1 LIFCGY
7 LIDSA
12 VVKLRK
18 FLTHEHEVVAMSV
31 SKKPM
36 VLVILDGYGY
46 REDQQDNAIFN
57 AKTPV
62 MDALWAKRPHT
73 LIDASGLEVGLPD
86 RQMGNSEVGHV
97 NLGAGRI
104 VYQDLTRLDVEI
116 KQGTFFSNPA
126 LTAAVDNA
134 TANGK
139 AVHIMGLLSAG
150 GVHSHEDHIL
160 AMVELAAQRGAEKI
174 YLHAFLDGRD
184 TPPRSAESSLKRF
197 EDKFAELGKG
207 RVATIIG
214 RYYAMDRDNRWDRV
228 EQAYNLL
235 TQAKGEFQADS
246 AVAGLQAAYAR
257 DENDEFVKATVI
269 RAEGQADSAM
279 VDGDA
284 LIFMNFR
291 ADRAR
296 EITRAFVNAD
306 FDGFARQKVVQLS
319 DFVMLTEYA
328 ADIKTTV
335 AYAPA
340 SLANTFGEWMAK
352 HDKTQLRIS
361 ETEKYAHVTFF
372 FNGGVEES
380 FAGEDRILIN
390 SPKVATYDLQPEMSS
405 AELTE
410 KLVAAINSGKYD
422 AIICNYPNGDMV
434 GHTGVFEA
442 AVAAV
447 ETLDNCIA
455 QVSEAVESVGGQLL
469 ITADHGN
476 AEQMRDPATGQA
488 HTAHTNLPVPLI
500 YVGDKTVKAVDGGK
514 LSDIAPTMLAL
525 MGMEIPQEMT
535 GKPLFIVE

>member
-1 LIFCGY
+1 
-7 LIDSA
+7 
-12 VVKLRK
+12 
-18 FLTHEHEVVAMSV
+18 MSV
-31 SKKPM
+31 AKKPM

-46 REDQQDNAIFN
+46 REDQQDNAIFS

-62 MDALWAKRPHT
+62 MDSLWANRPHT

-116 KQGTFFSNPA
+116 KERTFFSNPV
-126 LTAAVDNA
+126 LTGAVDKA
-134 TANGK
+134 IAAGK

-150 GVHSHEDHIL
+150 GVHSHEDHIM
-160 AMVELAAQRGAEKI
+160 AMVELAAGRGAEKI

-184 TPPRSAESSLKRF
+184 TPPRSAESSLKKF
-197 EDKFAELGKG
+197 EDKFAALGKG
-207 RVATIIG
+207 RVASIIG

-235 TQAKGEFQADS
+235 TEAKGDFTFDS

-269 RAEGQADSAM
+269 QAQGQPSAAM
-279 VDGDA
+279 EDGDA

-296 EITRAFVNAD
+296 EITRAFVNTD
-306 FDGFARQKVVQLS
+306 FNGFARHKVVKLG

-328 ADIKTTV
+328 ADIKTAV
-335 AYAPA
+335 AYPPA
-340 SLANTFGEWMAK
+340 SLTNTLGEWMAK
-352 HDKTQLRIS
+352 HNKTQLRIS

-372 FNGGVEES
+372 FNGGVEEP

-410 KLVAAINSGKYD
+410 KLVAAITSGKYD
-422 AIICNYPNGDMV
+422 TIICNYPNGDMV
-434 GHTGVFEA
+434 GHTGVFDA

-447 ETLDNCIA
+447 EALDHCIE
-455 QVSEAVESVGGQLL
+455 QVTQAVESVGGQLL

-476 AEQMRDPATGQA
+476 AEQMRDPSTGQA

-500 YVGDKTVKAVDGGK
+500 YVGDKAVKPVAGGK
-514 LSDIAPTMLAL
+514 LSDIAPTILTL

>member
-1 LIFCGY
+1 
-7 LIDSA
+7 
-12 VVKLRK
+12 
-18 FLTHEHEVVAMSV
+18 MS
-31 SKKPM
+31 STKKPL
-36 VLVILDGYGY
+36 VLTILDGYGH
-46 REDQQDNAIFN
+46 REEQQDNAILN

-62 MDALWAKRPHT
+62 MDRLWQQQPHT
-73 LIDASGLEVGLPD
+73 LIAASGLDVGLPD
-86 RQMGNSEVGHV
+86 GQMGNSEVGHV

-104 VYQDLTRLDVEI
+104 VYQDLTRLDKEI
-116 KQGTFFSNPA
+116 KDGDFFTNST
-126 LTAAVDNA
+126 LTAAIDKAVKA
-134 TANGK
+134 GK

-160 AMVELAAQRGAEKI
+160 AMVELAAKRGATAI

-197 EDKFAELGKG
+197 TDKFAALGKG
-207 RVATIIG
+207 RIASIIG

-228 EQAYNLL
+228 QLAYDLL
-235 TQAKGEFQADS
+235 TQAKGEFTVDN

-257 DENDEFVKATVI
+257 DENDEFVRPTVI
-269 RAEGQADSAM
+269 QAAGEADAAM
-279 VDGDA
+279 NDGDA

-296 EITRAFVNAD
+296 QITRTFVNAD
-306 FDGFARQKVVQLS
+306 FDGFKRDKVVNFG

-328 ADIKTTV
+328 ADIKV
-335 AYAPA
+335 ACAYPPA
-340 SLANTFGEWMAK
+340 SLQNTFGEWLMK

-372 FNGGVEES
+372 YNGGVEEP
-380 FAGEDRILIN
+380 FKGEDRILIN

-410 KLVAAINSGKYD
+410 KLAGAIGSGKYD
-422 AIICNYPNGDMV
+422 VIICNYPNGDMV
-434 GHTGVFEA
+434 GHTGDYDA
-442 AVAAV
+442 AVKAV
-447 ETLDNCIA
+447 ETLDNCIE
-455 QVSEAVESVGGQLL
+455 QVVAAVKAADGQLL

-488 HTAHTNLPVPLI
+488 HTAHTSLPVPLI
-500 YVGDKTVKAVDGGK
+500 YVGNKGVKAVEGGK
-514 LSDIAPTMLAL
+514 LSDIAPTMLSL
-525 MGMEIPQEMT
+525 MEMEIPQEMT

>member
-1 LIFCGY
+1 
-7 LIDSA
+7 
-12 VVKLRK
+12 
-18 FLTHEHEVVAMSV
+18 MS
-31 SKKPM
+31 STKKPL
-36 VLVILDGYGY
+36 VLTILDGYGH
-46 REDQQDNAIFN
+46 REEQQDNAILN

-62 MDALWAKRPHT
+62 MDRLWQQQPHT
-73 LIDASGLEVGLPD
+73 LIAASGLDVGLPD
-86 RQMGNSEVGHV
+86 GQMGNSEVGHV

-104 VYQDLTRLDVEI
+104 VYQDLTRLDKEI
-116 KQGTFFSNPA
+116 KDGDFFTNST
-126 LTAAVDNA
+126 LTAAIDKAVKA
-134 TANGK
+134 GK

-160 AMVELAAQRGAEKI
+160 AMVELAAKRGATAI

-197 EDKFAELGKG
+197 TDKFAALGKG
-207 RVATIIG
+207 RIASIIG

-228 EQAYNLL
+228 QLAYDLL
-235 TQAKGEFQADS
+235 TQAKGEFTVDN

-257 DENDEFVKATVI
+257 DENDEFVRPTVI
-269 RAEGQADSAM
+269 QAAGEADAAM
-279 VDGDA
+279 NDGDA

-296 EITRAFVNAD
+296 QITRTFVNAD
-306 FDGFARQKVVQLS
+306 FDGFKRDKVVNFG

-328 ADIKTTV
+328 ADIKV
-335 AYAPA
+335 ACAYPPA
-340 SLANTFGEWMAK
+340 SLQNTFGEWLMK

-372 FNGGVEES
+372 YNGGVEEP
-380 FAGEDRILIN
+380 FKGEDRILIN

-410 KLVAAINSGKYD
+410 KLVGAIGSGKYD
-422 AIICNYPNGDMV
+422 VIICNYPNGDMV
-434 GHTGVFEA
+434 GHTGDYDA
-442 AVAAV
+442 AVKAV
-447 ETLDNCIA
+447 ETLDNCIE
-455 QVSEAVESVGGQLL
+455 QVVAAVKAADGQLL

-488 HTAHTNLPVPLI
+488 HTAHTSLPVPLI
-500 YVGDKTVKAVDGGK
+500 YVGNKGVKAVEGGK
-514 LSDIAPTMLAL
+514 LSDIAPAMLSL
-525 MGMEIPQEMT
+525 MEMEIPLEMT